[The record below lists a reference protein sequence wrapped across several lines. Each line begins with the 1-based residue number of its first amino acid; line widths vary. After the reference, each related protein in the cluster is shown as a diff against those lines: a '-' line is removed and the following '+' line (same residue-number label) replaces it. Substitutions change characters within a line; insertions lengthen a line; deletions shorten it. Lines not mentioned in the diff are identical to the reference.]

1 MALDIREGDYLVVGA
16 KEYPIRACQEWAWT
30 RQGAGGIR
38 RFATLTAS
46 TKRQPVVTDGKR
58 GTPVTKLTCVKHT
71 PLDPIQT
78 TPEIRERLD
87 LQTPHELLETY
98 VNGGDVFYRLVLE
111 DLKK

>member
-1 MALDIREGDYLVVGA
+1 MALDIMEGDYLVVGL
-16 KEYPIRACQEWAWT
+16 KEYPIRACQEWTWT
-30 RQGAGGIR
+30 RPGAAGIR

-46 TKRQPVVTDGKR
+46 TKRQPAIVGGKR
-58 GTPVTKLTCVKHT
+58 GAPETKLTGVKHT
-71 PLDPIQT
+71 PLDPLT
-78 TPEIRERLD
+78 VTPEIRERFD